1 MTSKQDEKENKNQVV
16 TTLEEL
22 EGYAI
27 VKSIL
32 NGNIDLNRV
41 TYRDNASYCNVLL
54 DDNIRKTLCRLYFN
68 RSQKYIAFLEGTKEQ
83 KYPIENVNEIYKFG
97 DTLKAKV
104 VEIDKEYAK
113 K

>member
-1 MTSKQDEKENKNQVV
+1 MP
-16 TTLEEL
+16 
-22 EGYAI
+22 AI
-27 VKSIL
+27 
-32 NGNIDLNRV
+32 
-41 TYRDNASYCNVLL
+41 ASLL